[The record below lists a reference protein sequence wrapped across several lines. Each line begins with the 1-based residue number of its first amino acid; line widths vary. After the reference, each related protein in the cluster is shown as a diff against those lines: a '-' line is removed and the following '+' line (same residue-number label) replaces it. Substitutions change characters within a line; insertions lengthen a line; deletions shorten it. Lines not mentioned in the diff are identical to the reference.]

1 MGVVASAEG
10 RTPRPGHWLSRN
22 LVILTLIS
30 LFQDAA
36 SELLYPLL
44 PLLLTGVLAAPPVVL
59 GVIEGLADATAGVT
73 RYVAGRWSDRAGRT
87 IFIGVGY
94 GLAALGKVLVAL
106 ALAWPVVL
114 AGRVVDRF
122 GKGIRSAPRD
132 ALIAASV
139 PKEALGR
146 AFGFHRAGDS
156 LGAVIGPLL
165 GLLALTVLHDD
176 LRAAL
181 WWAVVPAIVS
191 VLMVFFVRDPLPKT
205 ATDGRST
212 PPSSPRGLGRS
223 PLPRRFWIVT
233 GILVAIAVVN
243 FSDALLLLR
252 VMQLGFDTTQ
262 VVLAYVLF
270 NLVYTLASY
279 PAGALTD
286 RWPRPYVYAV
296 GLIAFA
302 TGYLG
307 LGLVDGGPMVFVLV
321 AIYGLFPAFT
331 DGVGK
336 AWISHLVPDEH
347 RGRAQGVFQGLMS
360 GSVLAAGL
368 WAGLLWNAGP
378 GDGVLPLLVAGGVGL
393 VAGVLMIMLR
403 LTVRRA

>member
-1 MGVVASAEG
+1 MAGAEG
-10 RTPRPGHWLSRN
+10 RSPRPGRWLSRN
-22 LVILTLIS
+22 LVVLTLVS

-73 RYVAGRWSDRAGRT
+73 RYVAGRWSDQAGRK
-87 IFIGVGY
+87 IFIAAGY

-139 PKEALGR
+139 PRQALGR

-165 GLLALTVLHDD
+165 GLLALTLVHGD
-176 LRAAL
+176 LRAVL
-181 WWAVVPAIVS
+181 WWAVVPATIS
-191 VLMVFFVRDPLPKT
+191 VLLVAFVREPARPRLSEREEPLRR
-205 ATDGRST
+205 ATPGH
-212 PPSSPRGLGRS
+212 RS
-223 PLPRRFWIVT
+223 PLPRRFWMVT
-233 GILVAIAVVN
+233 GLLVAIAVVN

-270 NLVYTLASY
+270 NLMYTLASY
-279 PAGALTD
+279 PAGVLTD
-286 RWPRPYVYAV
+286 RWPRPYLYAV

-302 TGYLG
+302 IGYLG

-321 AIYGLFPAFT
+321 AVYGLFPAFT

-403 LTVRRA
+403 LTARRA

>member
-1 MGVVASAEG
+1 MGTVAGAEG
-10 RTPRPGHWLSRN
+10 RSPRPGRWLSRN
-22 LVILTLIS
+22 LVVLTLVS

-87 IFIGVGY
+87 IFIAAGY

-139 PKEALGR
+139 PRQALGR

-165 GLLALTVLHDD
+165 GLLALTLVHGD
-176 LRAAL
+176 LRAVL
-181 WWAVVPAIVS
+181 WWAVVPATIS
-191 VLMVFFVRDPLPKT
+191 VLLVAFVREPARPRLSEREEPLRR
-205 ATDGRST
+205 AT
-212 PPSSPRGLGRS
+212 LGQRS
-223 PLPRRFWIVT
+223 PLPRRFWMVT
-233 GILVAIAVVN
+233 GLLVAIAVVN

-279 PAGALTD
+279 PAGVLTD

-302 TGYLG
+302 IGYLG

-321 AIYGLFPAFT
+321 AVYGLFPAFT

-368 WAGLLWNAGP
+368 WAGLLWKAGP

-393 VAGVLMIMLR
+393 VAGALMIMVR